1 MHAPFDSG
9 DRQALA
15 RNRWPILV
23 SLFGWPVQTSQ
34 RLNWASPHTND
45 NRGNPLPAGNS
56 SPLLALNWMSFGV
69 VAPTSGRYGSV
80 MTCCFTTH
88 LSALWIDS
96 GLLVDIL
103 PHACGGSRG
112 HSTYH
117 HRFQHS

>member
-1 MHAPFDSG
+1 MHAPVDSG

-23 SLFGWPVQTSQ
+23 SLLGRSVQTSQ
-34 RLNWASPHTND
+34 HLDRASPHTND

-56 SPLLALNWMSFGV
+56 SPLLTLNGISFGV

-80 MTCCFTTH
+80 IAGCFAAH
-88 LSALWIDS
+88 LSALWIDL

-103 PHACGGSRG
+103 PHACGSSRG

-117 HRFQHS
+117 HRF